1 MATFS
6 LCGVT
11 APADEEPPTA
21 EDAGVPWN
29 LTAPPRPFQETCLA
43 DGFGG
48 SGGLS
53 QEVAARWLE
62 PVEDHAMELAESSNP
77 HGRAATLTGLAK
89 LRSPWVA
96 DSVLRLSFSSAK
108 PTKLLFWTGGEG
120 VVLYRYGSSQRYA
133 WAAYHTTRCPT
144 VPLVINGEEHMAA
157 DPGLALVATDGQR
170 GDRTVSGTYEIR
182 HQNGSLVMTKGDVRL
197 MTVPLAAPPT
207 AVYVE
212 GDKLLLR
219 EIAMFRG
226 GPVPGE
232 EIRVSEIVLQSERP
246 ASLGW
251 REHLPT
257 GANLKRLPD
266 GRVELATENT
276 TEMAY
281 ASVPLI
287 RPGLYEV
294 IVLLEN
300 PLPGTGI
307 YLGDGEGRPVH
318 GVGFFRDA
326 STGLP
331 VLGYDDP
338 AVAATAVKV
347 DIETSPVPY
356 AGRRQWLRLVQTGGM
371 LKCWTS
377 GDGVH
382 WRQALAPRGGIAS
395 FYREIGLYSRASE
408 GLRSVKLRRLQV
420 REFDTLTSLAP
431 LELRQRALGLPLV
444 DDAKGDAAQ
453 IDAGAWQQ
461 WVWENQPEG
470 TDPIVWRRAA
480 AIASLIRGAK
490 SPLAGALLDG
500 LLEEGLSAA
509 VSVEA
514 KVRLL
519 DDATLLYDAW
529 ATTDAQRLIAHYHGL
544 SRDLL
549 HSADEPGAGV
559 VCRAL
564 MNAPLWTESHR
575 VEPLAPEFVG
585 AELLALVCRQE
596 WEEAYRL
603 CRQVRFHSRPPEPK
617 THWPAHSTGFHGL
630 VDWAQARASRRLK
643 EKPPGP
649 AIATPA
655 DWQHPLIVDLSSEG
669 YSIHAELTAAVREKA
684 YDTACRILT
693 SATMPRDSGLI
704 TDARDAE
711 LFQALPTTIAMLMSR
726 HPRLQQAMASQWG
739 DADQLQLH
747 TAMAENDLAAI
758 RSATVRYHGTPAAAE
773 AHGWLG
779 DRLMAGG
786 RFAPAIG
793 RYQRALP
800 TAASSQHHGLTARIR
815 LAGAMLGWE
824 MGSPAIEPV
833 DFGDVRMTVEEFEK
847 LAAEMLRQHADPSG
861 GSSGPTTTRV
871 RQAPPP
877 VRFELHPW
885 AEFKGQVGLEPEKV
899 PGGSQSLDW
908 PARQMAAVAWAETLI
923 VSNRFEVV
931 AYEKSTGKP
940 KWTYSLG
947 DRQGP
952 AHAWPRVAMRPCL
965 VGGRIYTRLVA
976 EGGRP
981 ELVCLDAA
989 TGKCLWNGEN
999 PAHVVSDP
1007 LLSHGD
1013 LFAITVDPADG
1024 QPATQL
1030 VLSAFDPERGTV
1042 LSQQPLLQLRG
1053 TPGPQHVCRASVA
1066 GDKIVVGVASSLFC
1080 CDTSGRV
1087 IWTRRQTWL
1096 PPALDPQRPRQYHLP
1111 PLVAGDRVYVAQPG
1125 SGSVECVDLETGRLH
1140 WRMALP
1146 GVRRLLALTGEMLL
1160 METDEGILAL
1170 SAATGDLRWH
1180 HRAQSMLDGYLCG
1193 KPGGLL
1199 TARYDPAGGDRS
1211 YPELVWIDVETGQ
1224 VTGRAPLPSLAHKRP
1239 TLGPL
1244 VADDDRLW
1252 CFTGVFDEKG
1262 VLQGERT
1269 IVELKAA
1276 GPAHP
1281 ADEETPAP
1289 WAPGVDRAL
1298 LTAAESVLPGWTILA
1313 GSHDEK
1319 TGLQSLSADERNILV
1334 TKADKTPLRLA
1345 RRVKVSAKGNAR
1357 LLLEVGHEA
1366 ETASTVRIRA
1376 GGLPLGQFSLE
1387 APVAEAPVAAE
1398 PTAEEPAD
1406 ADPWQRHEIDLSA
1419 YAGREVWITI
1429 VQQQA
1434 GNSPAYVYWK
1444 RLEITP

>member
-1 MATFS
+1 
-6 LCGVT
+6 
-11 APADEEPPTA
+11 
-21 EDAGVPWN
+21 
-29 LTAPPRPFQETCLA
+29 
-43 DGFGG
+43 
-48 SGGLS
+48 
-53 QEVAARWLE
+53 
-62 PVEDHAMELAESSNP
+62 
-77 HGRAATLTGLAK
+77 
-89 LRSPWVA
+89 
-96 DSVLRLSFSSAK
+96 
-108 PTKLLFWTGGEG
+108 
-120 VVLYRYGSSQRYA
+120 
-133 WAAYHTTRCPT
+133 
-144 VPLVINGEEHMAA
+144 MAA

-170 GDRTVSGTYEIR
+170 SDRTVSGTYEIR

-226 GPVPGE
+226 GPVPDE
-232 EIRVSEIVLQSERP
+232 ETRAREIVLQSERP
-246 ASLGW
+246 ASLRW
-251 REHLPT
+251 REYLPT
-257 GANLKRLPD
+257 GAILKRLPD
-266 GRVELATENT
+266 GRVELATKNT

-281 ASVPLI
+281 VAVPLI

-294 IVLLEN
+294 IVLLED
-300 PLPGTGI
+300 PMPGTGI
-307 YLGDGEGRPVH
+307 YLADGEGRPVH
-318 GVGFFRDA
+318 GVGFFRDS

-338 AVAATAVKV
+338 DVAATAVKV

-356 AGRRQWLRLVQTGGM
+356 AGRRQWLRLVQTGGT

-382 WRQALAPRGGIAS
+382 WRQALAPRRSIAS

-420 REFDTLTSLAP
+420 RAFDALTSLAP
-431 LELRQRALGLPLV
+431 LELRQRALDLPL
-444 DDAKGDAAQ
+444 GDPEQ
-453 IDAGAWQQ
+453 TDAGAWQQ

-470 TDPIVWRRAA
+470 TDPIAWRRAA

-519 DDATLLYDAW
+519 EDATLLYDAW

-549 HSADEPGAGV
+549 HGADMPGSGI

-564 MNAPLWTESHR
+564 MDAPLWTESHR
-575 VEPLAPEFVG
+575 VEPLDPELVG

-617 THWPAHSTGFHGL
+617 THWPANSTGFHGL

-649 AIATPA
+649 AVATPA

-704 TDARDAE
+704 ADTADAG

-726 HPRLQQAMASQWG
+726 HPRLQQAMASRWG

-773 AHGWLG
+773 AHSWLG

-800 TAASSQHHGLTARIR
+800 TALSSQHHGLTARIR

-824 MGSPAIEPV
+824 MGSAAIEPV
-833 DFGDVRMTVEEFEK
+833 DFGDVRLTVEEFEK
-847 LAAEMLRQHADPSG
+847 LVAEMLRQHADPSG
-861 GSSGPTTTRV
+861 GSTAYETTRV
-871 RQAPPP
+871 QQTPPP
-877 VRFELHPW
+877 ARFELHPW
-885 AEFKGQVGLEPEKV
+885 AELKGQVGLEPEKV
-899 PGGSQSLDW
+899 PGDSQSLDW
-908 PARQMAAVAWAETLI
+908 PARQMAAVAWADTLI
-923 VSNRFEVV
+923 VSNRFKVV

-1007 LLSHGD
+1007 LSSHGD
-1013 LFAITVDPADG
+1013 LFALTVDPADG

-1030 VLSAFDPERGTV
+1030 VLSAFDPELGTV
-1042 LSQQPLLQLRG
+1042 LRQWPLLQLRG
-1053 TPGPQHVCRASVA
+1053 TPGLQHVCRASIA
-1066 GDKIVVGVASSLFC
+1066 GDKIVVAVAGSLFC

-1087 IWTRRQTWL
+1087 IWARQQTWL
-1096 PPALDPQRPRQYHLP
+1096 PPALDPQRPRRYHLP
-1111 PLVAGDRVYVAQPG
+1111 PLMAGARVYVAEPG

-1140 WRMALP
+1140 WRAALP
-1146 GVRRLLALTGEMLL
+1146 GARRLLALTGETLL

-1180 HRAQSMLDGYLCG
+1180 HHAPSMLNGYLCG
-1193 KPGGLL
+1193 EPGGLL
-1199 TARYDPAGGDRS
+1199 TARYESAGGDQS
-1211 YPELVWIDVETGQ
+1211 YPELVWLGVQSGQ
-1224 VTGRAPLPSLAHKRP
+1224 VTGRAPLPSLAHKQP

-1244 VADDDRLW
+1244 VADDDHLW

-1281 ADEETPAP
+1281 ADKETPAP
-1289 WAPGVDRAL
+1289 WAANVDHAL
-1298 LTAAESVLPGWTILA
+1298 LTGAEAVLPGWTILTA
-1313 GSHDEK
+1313 VHDEK
-1319 TGLQSLSADERNILV
+1319 TGLQSLSADEPAILV
-1334 TKADKTPLRLA
+1334 TKVDKTSLRLA
-1345 RRVKVSAKGNAR
+1345 RRVKVPAEGNAR
-1357 LLLEVGHEA
+1357 LLLEVGHEG
-1366 ETASTVRIRA
+1366 ETSSTVRIRA
-1376 GGLPLGQFSLE
+1376 GGLPLDQFSLE
-1387 APVAEAPVAAE
+1387 VPVAEVPVAEVPVAG
-1398 PTAEEPAD
+1398 EPA
-1406 ADPWQRHEIDLSA
+1406 AETPVAETPVAETPWQRHEIDLSA
-1419 YAGREVWITI
+1419 HAGREVWITI
-1429 VQQQA
+1429 IQQQA